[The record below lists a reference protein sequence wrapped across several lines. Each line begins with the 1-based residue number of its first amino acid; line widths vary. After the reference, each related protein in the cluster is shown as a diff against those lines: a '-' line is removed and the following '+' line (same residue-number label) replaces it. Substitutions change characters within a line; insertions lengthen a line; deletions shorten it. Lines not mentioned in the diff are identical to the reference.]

1 MLVVGVQPEDHRQ
14 FRAPPHGIERQVSRP
29 RAHLA
34 GAHRQR
40 QHVVVLAQLHR
51 GARAFHREQRS
62 LRHLLDDLG
71 IGEPPGPRL
80 AVAHHHHRHQAL
92 RPQQRHANHRDDL
105 HALVGRVGGGV
116 TCQRVAAHIGNH
128 DGTARL
134 QLADHQGAERLDGIA
149 AGHRGHAVGVSP
161 RDLDHLALGVD
172 LAVGATRHLEVQA
185 DAGDDFLHHHR
196 RVVEATR
203 GVVNAQ
209 QQPVGLFTVLQAR
222 FGRPACRNVAG
233 RGRGAKGV
241 AVAVVYRRH
250 RERDIPQLARL
261 GDAHHLEAFGTRTL
275 PHAREQRQLL
285 VVLIGWHQHHDRLA
299 DGFEGG
305 VAEQPLGA
313 RVPRGNSPLECR
325 ADDRV
330 FGGGDDRRD

>member
-1 MLVVGVQPEDHRQ
+1 MAGELQGVKPRADRGQWIAQFVRQRREEVVLAAVGFLQGLDRPLLIGDVDAQAVKHLRPAVIVVGRLAAGFHPPPLAGRDVPELEFDGVVRPLRQRVLDRGGQPLTVLGRHQVEEPQAAEGVVVGVQPEDDRQ
-14 FRAPPHGIERQVSRP
+14 FGAPPHGIERQVSRP

-51 GARAFHREQRS
+51 GARAVHREQRS

-71 IGEPPGPRL
+71 VGEPPGPRL

-116 TCQRVAAHIGNH
+116 TCQRVAANIGNH

-134 QLADHQGAERLDGIA
+134 QLADHQGAEHLEGIA

-203 GVVNAQ
+203 GVVNA
-209 QQPVGLFTVLQAR
+209 
-222 FGRPACRNVAG
+222 
-233 RGRGAKGV
+233 
-241 AVAVVYRRH
+241 
-250 RERDIPQLARL
+250 
-261 GDAHHLEAFGTRTL
+261 
-275 PHAREQRQLL
+275 
-285 VVLIGWHQHHDRLA
+285 
-299 DGFEGG
+299 
-305 VAEQPLGA
+305 
-313 RVPRGNSPLECR
+313 
-325 ADDRV
+325 
-330 FGGGDDRRD
+330 